1 MDPVQYEKIAD
12 KLMQFRG
19 KMPDTHVLSSTLARI
34 HNDKLKKQIDELLLQ
49 IDYHAEMNQR
59 GLIR

>member
-1 MDPVQYEKIAD
+1 MDPIHYEKIAD

-19 KMPDTHVLSSTLARI
+19 KLPKDTHLTDAFA
-34 HNDKLKKQIDELLLQ
+34 KKQVEDMKSDIEAFLFYLDRFAKMDE
-49 IDYHAEMNQR
+49 M

>member
-1 MDPVQYEKIAD
+1 MEPIHYEKIAD

-19 KMPDTHVLSSTLARI
+19 KMPDTHILTGTLARI
-34 HNDKLKKQIDELLLQ
+34 HNEKLKKQIDEMLVQ
-49 IDYHAEMNQR
+49 IDYHAEMNRR

>member
-1 MDPVQYEKIAD
+1 MDPIHYEKIAD

-19 KMPDTHVLSSTLARI
+19 KIPKDTHLQDAFA
-34 HNDKLKKQIDELLLQ
+34 KKQVEDLKSDIEAFLFYLDRFAKM
-49 IDYHAEMNQR
+49 DAA